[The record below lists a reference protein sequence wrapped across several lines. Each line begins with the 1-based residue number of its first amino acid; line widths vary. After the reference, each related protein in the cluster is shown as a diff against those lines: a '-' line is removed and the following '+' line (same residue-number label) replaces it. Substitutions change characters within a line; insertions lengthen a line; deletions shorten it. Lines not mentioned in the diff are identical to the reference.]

1 MVHLDLDVGAPNR
14 DAARRLVTQF
24 ENYAGWLGGDAHS
37 ARIRTSVRG
46 LMRAVADGDDRGTA
60 CRIVQAHLN
69 RLTAGGVTPL
79 LRQTMRNLR
88 TELGVASL

>member
-1 MVHLDLDVGAPNR
+1 MVHLDSDVGAPNR
-14 DAARRLVTQF
+14 DAARRLVTQL
-24 ENYAGWLGGDAHS
+24 ENYAGWLGGNAHS

-46 LMRAVADGDDRGTA
+46 LVRAVADGDDPGTA

>member
-1 MVHLDLDVGAPNR
+1 MVHLDSDVGAPNR

-24 ENYAGWLGGDAHS
+24 ENYAGWLGGAHS

-46 LMRAVADGDDRGTA
+46 LVRAVADGDDPGTA